1 MARSSFS
8 SMMFNNIAGQGF
20 RNSAPAFRP
29 APAPIRIQQQPGY
42 IQRVNQYS
50 GPMASRNNPVAVNA
64 FRNFDMMANNRM
76 FTRGFAQ
83 PTASGYTEAYNNMR
97 NLVHMGE
104 GYRVSVRDAM
114 NRDLA
119 MRNRPPKEVIR
130 TITRPSTG
138 RINLVGGQNQ
148 RNNDAWRAQQNNAG
162 LGRNRGYSSGM
173 SQFAINNSA
182 NSGLNRMR

>member
-1 MARSSFS
+1 
-8 SMMFNNIAGQGF
+8 
-20 RNSAPAFRP
+20 
-29 APAPIRIQQQPGY
+29 
-42 IQRVNQYS
+42 
-50 GPMASRNNPVAVNA
+50 
-64 FRNFDMMANNRM
+64 MANNRM
-76 FTRGFAQ
+76 FTKGFAH
-83 PTASGYTEAYNNMR
+83 PSAGGYSEAHQNMR

-119 MRNRPPKEVIR
+119 MRNRPPREVIR

-138 RINLVGGQNQ
+138 RVNLVGGQNPS
-148 RNNDAWRAQQNNAG
+148 NNDAWRAQQNNAG

>member
-1 MARSSFS
+1 MARGFS
-8 SMMFNNIAGQGF
+8 MASIAGSRAVSRPIGVSWINTAGALPAN
-20 RNSAPAFRP
+20 RNS
-29 APAPIRIQQQPGY
+29 
-42 IQRVNQYS
+42 YS
-50 GPMASRNNPVAVNA
+50 GPRISQNNPVAVQG
-64 FRNFDMMANNRM
+64 FRNFATMASNRM
-76 FTRGFAQ
+76 FTRGYAH
-83 PTASGYTEAYNNMR
+83 PSADGYNEAHNQMR

-119 MRNRPPKEVIR
+119 MRNRPPKVITR

-138 RINLVGGQNQ
+138 RVNLAGGQQ
-148 RNNDAWRAQQNNAG
+148 PYQNNAWRDQQNSAG

>member
-1 MARSSFS
+1 MGMSMAS
-8 SMMFNNIAGQGF
+8 IAGS
-20 RNSAPAFRP
+20 RATYRP
-29 APAPIRIQQQPGY
+29 VGVSFISRPNALPVS
-42 IQRVNQYS
+42 RVAYS
-50 GPMASRNNPVAVNA
+50 GPQISRNNPVAVNA
-64 FRNFDMMANNRM
+64 FRNFDTMANNRT

-83 PTASGYTEAYNNMR
+83 PTASGYTEAHNNMR
-97 NLVHMGE
+97 NLVHIGE

-138 RINLVGGQNQ
+138 RVNLVGGQNPS
-148 RNNDAWRAQQNNAG
+148 NNNAWRAQQNNAG

>member
-1 MARSSFS
+1 MRSAFS

-20 RNSAPAFRP
+20 RNSAPVSF
-29 APAPIRIQQQPGY
+29 APVRIQQQPGY
-42 IQRVNQYS
+42 VQRVNQYS
-50 GPMASRNNPVAVNA
+50 GPMVSRNNPVAVNA

-83 PTASGYTEAYNNMR
+83 PTASGYTEAHNNMR

-119 MRNRPPKEVIR
+119 MRNRPPKVITR

-138 RINLVGGQNQ
+138 RVNLAGGQQ
-148 RNNDAWRAQQNNAG
+148 PYQNNAWRDQQNSAG
-162 LGRNRGYSSGM
+162 LGRNRRYSNGM

>member
-1 MARSSFS
+1 MSA
-8 SMMFNNIAGQGF
+8 IAGSRAVSRPVGVSWINTAGALPAN
-20 RNSAPAFRP
+20 RNS
-29 APAPIRIQQQPGY
+29 
-42 IQRVNQYS
+42 YS
-50 GPMASRNNPVAVNA
+50 GPIVSRNNPVAVQG
-64 FRNFDMMANNRM
+64 FRNFDTMANNRT
-76 FTRGFAQ
+76 FTRGYAHPSTQ
-83 PTASGYTEAYNNMR
+83 GYSEAHNTMR

-119 MRNRPPKEVIR
+119 MRNQPPKIVTR

-138 RINLVGGQNQ
+138 RVNLVGGQQ
-148 RNNDAWRAQQNNAG
+148 AYQNNAWRDQQNSSG
-162 LGRNRGYSSGM
+162 LARNRGYSSGM